1 MLHVGQAVF
10 FRSLA
15 SSKGNCSLRDLPS
28 LETLVCLKES
38 FVAMTDLVVVGVR
51 DGQDGIEWYN
61 WKR

>member
-1 MLHVGQAVF
+1 M
-10 FRSLA
+10 
-15 SSKGNCSLRDLPS
+15 RDLPS

-38 FVAMTDLVVVGVR
+38 FVAMTELVVVGVR